1 MANLIRRILLVEDD
15 EQYARLVRTQLSGAG
30 FEVER
35 APAAQ
40 EALDL
45 LKDGTYDLILSDI
58 LMPGMSGLDMLEEL
72 SRLGTTVP
80 VVVMSAFGSMD
91 TAIQAMKRGAYD
103 YVSKPFKK
111 DELILAIRK
120 LEEREALRRRVVSL
134 EEQLREAEL
143 FSEIVGRSAP
153 MREVFS
159 LITKV
164 SQYRT
169 TILITGES
177 GTGKELVARALHG
190 NSPRVEMRFVALNC
204 AAIPEHLLES
214 ELFGHVRGAFTDAHA
229 DRRGLFEEAAGG
241 TLFLDEIGELPLSL
255 QVKLLR
261 TLQDG
266 EVRRVGASKSTQVDV
281 RVVAATAKN
290 LEEEVAGGAFRE
302 DLFYRLNV
310 VQIRLPPLRERIA
323 DIEALVT
330 HFIEKT
336 NGRLGTTISGVD
348 GHALKALLAYAW
360 PGNVRELENVIERAS
375 VLAEGDVLTW
385 ENLPDQVVRSRR
397 EQSVREQRDLSIKK
411 AVKEL
416 EGDYIRSALIKT
428 GGNRTR
434 AAQILEISHRA
445 LLYKIR
451 DYEIDIPPTS

>member
-15 EQYARLVRTQLSGAG
+15 DQYARLVKTQLIGAG

-35 APAAQ
+35 APAAL

-45 LKDGTYDLILSDI
+45 VEAEEFDLVLSDI

-72 SRLGTTVP
+72 GQRGATVP

-120 LEEREALRRRVVSL
+120 LEEREVLRRRVVTL
-134 EEQLREAEL
+134 EEQLRETEQ
-143 FSEIVGRSAP
+143 FGEIVGRGPA

-159 LITKV
+159 LVTKV

-169 TILITGES
+169 TVLITGES
-177 GTGKELVARALHG
+177 GTGKELVARALHSH
-190 NSPRVEMRFVALNC
+190 SPRTAERFVALNC

-229 DRRGLFEEAAGG
+229 DRTGLFEEASGG
-241 TLFLDEIGELPLSL
+241 TLFLDEIGELPLPL

-266 EVRRVGASKSTQVDV
+266 EVRRVGSSKPTQVDV

-290 LEEEVAGGAFRE
+290 LEEEVAGGLFRE

-310 VQIRLPPLRERIA
+310 VQVRLPPLRERIS

-336 NGRLGTTISGVD
+336 NDRLGTCITGVD
-348 GHALKALLAYAW
+348 GQAMKVLLAYRW
-360 PGNVRELENVIERAS
+360 PGNVRELENIIERAS
-375 VLAEGDVLTW
+375 VLAEAHVLTW
-385 ENLPDQVVRSRR
+385 ENLPEQLVNSRR
-397 EQSVREQRDLSIKK
+397 ERAARDSQDLSIKK

-416 EGDYIRSALIKT
+416 ESDYIRSALIKT
-428 GGNRTR
+428 GGNRTK
-434 AAQILEISHRA
+434 AALILEISHRA

-451 DYEIDIPPTS
+451 DYAIDIPPTS